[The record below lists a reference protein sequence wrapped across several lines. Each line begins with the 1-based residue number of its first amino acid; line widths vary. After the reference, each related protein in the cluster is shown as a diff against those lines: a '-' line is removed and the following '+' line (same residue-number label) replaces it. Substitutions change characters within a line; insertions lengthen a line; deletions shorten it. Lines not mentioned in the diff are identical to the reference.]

1 MGLLQKLKN
10 TFFEEEYV
18 EVEEEEEKVSKKVE
32 KKQVQEPKVEIKP
45 VEEERKVEEIK
56 EEKKVTLSYEDDFD
70 DEDDDFDEEPV
81 FSDRD
86 IVKKNTKLSYFD
98 DEDFVDKPYQEP
110 VKATPVKQEEPK
122 KIYGQTRDDAIY
134 DIKIETGYN
143 NTMPYGNTNKTK
155 FQPTPIISPIYGI
168 LDKNYNKDEI
178 IDKKDKPSS
187 FVSRKNADLD
197 SIRRKAYGNISIFDE
212 ETKEEEQTEEKEPLL
227 YDMMVDDNKPVVD
240 QVTMADAEEYF
251 NDLGLEYNVDY
262 KDANYEK
269 ATGRRT
275 KKIEEEANDL
285 DEVIINKNT
294 NYDDGD
300 ELEDNLFD
308 LVDSIYEDGEE

>member
-18 EVEEEEEKVSKKVE
+18 EVEEEEEKVAKKVE
-32 KKQVQEPKVEIKP
+32 KKVEKKPVEEPKVEVKP
-45 VEEERKVEEIK
+45 VVEERTVENIK
-56 EEKKVTLSYEDDFD
+56 EEKLVTQSFEEDFD
-70 DEDDDFDEEPV
+70 DEDDFDEEPV

-86 IVKKNTKLSYFD
+86 IVKKNNKLSYFND
-98 DEDFVDKPYQEP
+98 DDFVDKPYQEP
-110 VKATPVKQEEPK
+110 VKAKPVKSEEPK
-122 KIYGQTRDDAIY
+122 KIYGQTQDDAIY

-143 NTMPYGNTNKTK
+143 NTMPYSNTNKSR

-197 SIRRKAYGNISIFDE
+197 SIRRKAYGDISIFDE
-212 ETKEEEQTEEKEPLL
+212 ETPEEEKTEEKEPLL

-251 NDLGLEYNVDY
+251 NDLGLEYNVYY
-262 KDANYEK
+262 KDANY
-269 ATGRRT
+269 
-275 KKIEEEANDL
+275 
-285 DEVIINKNT
+285 
-294 NYDDGD
+294 
-300 ELEDNLFD
+300 
-308 LVDSIYEDGEE
+308 